1 MSAAQVVVSVRDDE
15 VLRQRAHV
23 ADTGEPRG
31 WLYFGDD
38 ADVLLS
44 GSPSAL
50 SRLAVALLGAAN
62 AAERLSAERASGAE
76 YEAA

>member
-1 MSAAQVVVSVRDDE
+1 MSAGQVLVSVREDE

-23 ADTGEPRG
+23 SDTGEPHG

-44 GSPSAL
+44 GSPAAL

-62 AAERLSAERASGAE
+62 AAERLSAERAPGADL
-76 YEAA
+76 EAA

>member
-1 MSAAQVVVSVRDDE
+1 MSAAQVVVSVREDE

-23 ADTGEPRG
+23 SDSGEVRG

-62 AAERLSAERASGAE
+62 AAERLSAEQRSGAE
-76 YEAA
+76 CEAA

>member
-1 MSAAQVVVSVRDDE
+1 VSAAQVVVSVREDE

-23 ADTGEPRG
+23 SDTGEPGG

-62 AAERLSAERASGAE
+62 AAERLSAERAPGAE
-76 YEAA
+76 YGAA